1 MSEET
6 LTPIIEFQ
14 VGDTIVYPNLGGGRI
29 EAMTEREVLGKKQD
43 YLKVTFVKS
52 NTDMLVPL
60 TKGQE
65 VGMRHTVE
73 LEKLPEVIAL
83 MLQADMKLSNQWPPR
98 FRAEQD
104 MIARGETFE
113 LAHLVG
119 TLTVRDG
126 EKGLADTERDI
137 MENAKELLASEIA
150 VIKDIELADAKA
162 QLNDELHVL
171 IGA

>member
-6 LTPIIEFQ
+6 QTIDFNI
-14 VGDTIVYPNLGGGRI
+14 GDTIVYPNLGGGRI
-29 EAMTEREVLGKKQD
+29 EEVTEREVLGKRQQ

-52 NTDMLVPL
+52 KTDMLVPM

-65 VGMRHTVE
+65 VGMRHTVKASE
-73 LEKLPEVIAL
+73 LKDVMAK
-83 MLQADMKLSNQWPPR
+83 MLEADMKLSNQWPPR

-104 MIARGETFE
+104 MIARGETYE
-113 LAHLVG
+113 LASLVG

-137 MENAKELLASEIA
+137 MESAKDLLASEVA
-150 VIKDIELADAKA
+150 VIEDIDLAQAKENINKKLA
-162 QLNDELHVL
+162 KLDR
-171 IGA
+171 